1 VGTEGT
7 DNSKLIGSY
16 DSNSVTHVHLPL
28 LHYLRRVILGQTRPG
43 RPGPQKSSLLSVPDL
58 SPKRPGLLESVP
70 DGSFPLIVLI
80 RVG

>member
-7 DNSKLIGSY
+7 DNSELIGSY
-16 DSNSVTHVHLPL
+16 DSNSDTYALFTL
-28 LHYLRRVILGQTRPG
+28 LHYLRRVILAPTRPE

-58 SPKRPGLLESVP
+58 SPKRPEIFESVP

-80 RVG
+80 GIG